1 MGLLYSCQM
10 KILKPDC
17 TVEDDYLKKKKGM
30 LVKQE
35 RRQKEEECL
44 VTEQTKD

>member
-17 TVEDDYLKKKKGM
+17 TVEDDYLKKAM
-30 LVKQE
+30 LGKQGIC
-35 RRQKEEECL
+35 QKEEECP
-44 VTEQTKD
+44 VTKQTKD